1 MGLADK
7 KRSASAM
14 QKIYDDILST
24 TYKVLSTMLHDQTFF
39 FGDRPTSL
47 DALFLGHALFVLHVL
62 PEGSV
67 LFAKLNGY
75 PNLVNYTVN
84 HGQEVLNVEPQLMS
98 EISSSRSRPS
108 KLFKN
113 YQLRYF
119 TNFDKK
125 ELIGCGAFGNVYR
138 GCMWGLKNPIIN
150 SKLIAVKVSHH
161 NRGDIFKQWQVSN
174 QFFYIPY
181 MSVYIHNDTIFYF
194 QAEIQFGSSLQHKNF
209 IKILGHYRDEEKLY
223 LVYEYMKRGHLGRC
237 YQVLDWAEM
246 IKIARGIALAVEYMH
261 KLDPPLTNRDLKL
274 NNILLDEDLNP
285 KVSDFGMVTIDGV
298 EDASVGT
305 LGFVDE
311 AVNQKSL
318 ATIKTDMHNVG
329 VILLLLI
336 TKQPYMEK
344 QILIGDRAMKQF
356 KEGKECGIVV
366 HETLK
371 ETGCNEERAT
381 LIIKTALQCLDFSD
395 ARPSIG
401 QVVQILHD
409 L

>member
-1 MGLADK
+1 
-7 KRSASAM
+7 
-14 QKIYDDILST
+14 
-24 TYKVLSTMLHDQTFF
+24 
-39 FGDRPTSL
+39 
-47 DALFLGHALFVLHVL
+47 
-62 PEGSV
+62 
-67 LFAKLNGY
+67 
-75 PNLVNYTVN
+75 
-84 HGQEVLNVEPQLMS
+84 
-98 EISSSRSRPS
+98 
-108 KLFKN
+108 
-113 YQLRYF
+113 
-119 TNFDKK
+119 
-125 ELIGCGAFGNVYR
+125 
-138 GCMWGLKNPIIN
+138 MWGLKNPIIN

-285 KVSDFGMVTIDGV
+285 KVSDFGMVTVDGV